1 MTNPQN
7 KQCSPTPK
15 IKRKL
20 IDIFMHLGKKK
31 HKATSIEENNT
42 KEKIKINK
50 NKNHKT
56 KANPIQ
62 FIFINML
69 KFLSI
74 NP

>member
-1 MTNPQN
+1 
-7 KQCSPTPK
+7 
-15 IKRKL
+15 
-20 IDIFMHLGKKK
+20 MHLGKKK